1 MKSLVEYIK
10 SIFKGLW
17 TLLTGMKITLKEFFT
32 PKITQC
38 YPENRETLKIA
49 DRFRATLVM
58 IHDENGKNKCT
69 ACGLCSI
76 NCPNQTIKITSHM
89 EETEDGKK
97 KKVLDTYMYDLG
109 SCTFC
114 QLCVEGC
121 PTKAIEFTNDFE
133 QAVYTRSKLVKQLN
147 KK

>member
-17 TLLTGMKITLKEFFT
+17 TLLIGMKITLKEFFT

-58 IHDENGKNKCT
+58 VHDENGKNKCT
-69 ACGLCSI
+69 ACGLCSK
-76 NCPNQTIKITSHM
+76 NCPNQTIKITSHV

-97 KKVLDTYMYDLG
+97 KKVLDTYMYDIG

-133 QAVYTRSKLVKQLN
+133 QAVFTRSKLVKQLN

>member
-17 TLLTGMKITLKEFFT
+17 TLLIGMKITLKEFFT
-32 PKITQC
+32 PKVTQC

-58 IHDENGKNKCT
+58 ITDENVNNKCT

-89 EETEDGKK
+89 EETEEGKK
-97 KKVLDTYMYDLG
+97 KKVLDAYLYDIG

-133 QAVYTRSKLVKQLN
+133 QAVFTRSKLVKQLN

>member
-17 TLLTGMKITLKEFFT
+17 TLLIGMKITLKEFFT

-58 IHDENGKNKCT
+58 VTDENGNNKCT
-69 ACGLCSI
+69 ACGLCAI

-89 EETEDGKK
+89 EETEEGKK
-97 KKVLDTYMYDLG
+97 KKVLDAYLYDIG

-133 QAVYTRSKLVKQLN
+133 QAVFTRSKLVKQLN